1 MLSERGLAEVRA
13 SITALRRDGLSETIG
28 GRTRNHV
35 RALLADRDELAVE
48 VAALTS
54 DAKLGAAVRR
64 LGECEYPAEPGGPC
78 LVCCYAE
85 TVRGSGEELEYSV
98 ECLGWAV
105 SSIYYEYDPA
115 GIATWRDT
123 PADALRAAGLMEP
136 ADAL

>member
-1 MLSERGLAEVRA
+1 M
-13 SITALRRDGLSETIG
+13 
-28 GRTRNHV
+28 
-35 RALLADRDELAVE
+35 
-48 VAALTS
+48 
-54 DAKLGAAVRR
+54 

-105 SSIYYEYDPA
+105 SSIYYEDDPA

-123 PADALRAAGLMEP
+123 PNAARAAAGLLDP
-136 ADAL
+136 AP

>member
-1 MLSERGLAEVRA
+1 MLSENVVAA
-13 SITALRRDGLSETIG
+13 IRRDLGADSPSHAG
-28 GRTRNHV
+28 WWPV
-35 RALLADRDELAVE
+35 CAAKLLADRDALAAEVE
-48 VAALTS
+48 RLTPDAA
-54 DAKLGAAVRR
+54 LGAAVRR

-105 SSIYYEYDPA
+105 SSIYYEYAPA